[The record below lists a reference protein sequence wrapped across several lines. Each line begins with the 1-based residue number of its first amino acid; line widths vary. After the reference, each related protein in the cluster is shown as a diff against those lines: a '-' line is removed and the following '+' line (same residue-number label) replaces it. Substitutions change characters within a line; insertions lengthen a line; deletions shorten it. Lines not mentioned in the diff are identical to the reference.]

1 MAFKIKIHPTQ
12 EPVSLSE
19 ARYQA
24 GITDASETSRD
35 DIISSRITSA
45 RRWAEQY
52 TRTAFINQTWVYY
65 SNRFE
70 ECILLKSELQS
81 IVSVKYTDTDGAQQT
96 LDPSNY
102 YANLI
107 ESRIQ
112 EAYGKV
118 WPTVRNFPNSVEIE
132 FVCGF
137 GTEANVPEE
146 IKDAIKF
153 IVGHWENYQ
162 SGIEGLRISTIPYA
176 VEQLLKPHKDYRNLF

>member
-1 MAFKIKIHPTQ
+1 MAFKLKTASNE

-24 GITDASETSRD
+24 GITDENDTSRD
-35 DIISSRITSA
+35 DIISTRITSA

-52 TRTAFINQTWVYY
+52 TRIAFVTQTWVYY

-102 YANLI
+102 YADVI

-118 WPTVRNFPNSVEIE
+118 WPTVRDFPNSVEIE

-137 GTEANVPEE
+137 GAANQVPEE

-176 VEQLLKPHKDYRNLF
+176 VEQLLRPHKDFRGLF